1 MTDFGENR
9 RRRAPRLASAAF
21 VLLLALLASTACTS
35 TPAPAATTA
44 AAPVAS
50 DEMPPHSEGPADF
63 DRFDGTQRA
72 IAELSE
78 DGMTLTIS
86 RPDGFCRT
94 QPTAFTFD
102 GDSTYAV
109 TFDFVVPN
117 PEGICATVGIAY
129 ATEFALA
136 SAPAARP
143 VTVEFTGPF
152 GNTVPLTAQ

>member
-1 MTDFGENR
+1 MTDLGENM
-9 RRRAPRLASAAF
+9 RRRAPRLVSAAF

-94 QPTAFTFD
+94 QPTAFNFD
-102 GDSTYAV
+102 GESTYAV

-117 PEGICATVGIAY
+117 PEGICSTVGIAY

-152 GNTVPLTAQ
+152 GNTITLVAE

>member
-1 MTDFGENR
+1 MAELGENKR
-9 RRRAPRLASAAF
+9 QRTPRLASAAF
-21 VLLLALLASTACTS
+21 VLILTLFASTACAS
-35 TPAPAATTA
+35 TPAPSSTTESTPA
-44 AAPVAS
+44 VS
-50 DEMPPHSEGPADF
+50 DEMPPHREGPADF
-63 DRFDGTQRA
+63 NRFDRMQQP

-86 RPDGFCRT
+86 RADGFCLT
-94 QPTAFTFD
+94 EPTAFSFD

-117 PEGICATVGIAY
+117 PEGICETVGIAY

-152 GNTVPLTAQ
+152 DNTVTLIAQ